1 MRASLYADDAVIF
14 MAPIKQDIDALS
26 RILHGFG
33 QVTGLITNVQ
43 KSSVFPIRCSEI
55 DLDSILHG
63 FPALS
68 ASFPIRYL
76 GLPLSVHRLRSGDFQ
91 YIVDKMASKLPIGQ
105 GKYVTT
111 AGRVALVKSVIASQA
126 IYPLTVLPLPKG
138 IFKAILKVEHAYIW
152 AASDKVS
159 GGKCKVKWDV
169 VCASKNTGGL
179 GVLDLENFGRA
190 LRLRWPWYEWT
201 DPERAWVGLGNPCN
215 NDDTDIFYASIN
227 LTLGN
232 GDTAMFWHLIR
243 LKRIYNFLCSML
255 VYAPFALCFVTL
267 CGVFMH
273 FLEITY

>member
-1 MRASLYADDAVIF
+1 MRTSLYADDAVIF
-14 MAPIKQDIDALS
+14 MAPIKEDIDALS

-33 QVTGLITNVQ
+33 QVTGLIANVQ
-43 KSSVFPIRCSEI
+43 KSSVVPIRCSEI

-63 FPALS
+63 FPALR

-138 IFKAILKVEHAYIW
+138 ILKSIFKVERAYIW

-169 VCASKNTGGL
+169 VCAPKNAGGL
-179 GVLDLENFGRA
+179 GLLDHDKFCRV
-190 LRLRWPWYEWT
+190 LRLSWPWYAVAE
-201 DPERAWVGLGNPCN
+201 PGIELSRVEQ
-215 NDDTDIFYASIN
+215 IN
-227 LTLGN
+227 SKFFFGKKSN
-232 GDTAMFWHLIR
+232 AINKKWYKQIHL
-243 LKRIYNFLCSML
+243 S
-255 VYAPFALCFVTL
+255 
-267 CGVFMH
+267 H
-273 FLEITY
+273 FIG